1 MPDMRILPMKE
12 EDLDEVESI
21 EREAFCHGWSKAMY
35 AAELNKNN
43 SFHYVLVDPEEK
55 VIGYYGFIK
64 IFEDAE
70 VTNVAVKREF
80 RGKGLGNFLIED
92 MEKRALSLGIDNIFL
107 EVRVSNAAAIGLYE
121 KHRFSVINIRKKY
134 YDGVEDALIMKRVLK
149 EE

>member
-1 MPDMRILPMKE
+1 
-12 EDLDEVESI
+12 
-21 EREAFCHGWSKAMY
+21 
-35 AAELNKNN
+35 
-43 SFHYVLVDPEEK
+43 
-55 VIGYYGFIK
+55 
-64 IFEDAE
+64 
-70 VTNVAVKREF
+70 
-80 RGKGLGNFLIED
+80 